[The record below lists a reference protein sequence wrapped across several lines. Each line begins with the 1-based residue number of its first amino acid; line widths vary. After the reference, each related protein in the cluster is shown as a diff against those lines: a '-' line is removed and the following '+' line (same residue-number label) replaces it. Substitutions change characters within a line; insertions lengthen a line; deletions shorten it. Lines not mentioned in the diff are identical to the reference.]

1 MEFIS
6 ALIAVKDIEKSKKF
20 YYDILELEVIVDFGA
35 NVVLRGGIALQT
47 ADTWEIF
54 INKNEDEIVY
64 ENNACELYFEEDDIE
79 AFINKLSSIE
89 YIKYIHPLIEHS
101 WGQRVVRF
109 YDLDGHII
117 EVGESLKVVVRR
129 FFNSGLSV
137 EQTAMRMDVSEE
149 YIKQLINENGKI

>member
-20 YYDILELEVIVDFGA
+20 YYDILGLDVISDFGA

-47 ADTWEIF
+47 ADTLEIF